1 MLSTWISTSLRGK
14 SPVDS
19 LPVVNASPLI
29 YLSHAGLIDL
39 LQAENPTVVVPRTVS
54 EEIHRRG
61 PQDPTARILTKTP
74 WIHEADPVPPSPAV
88 LIWRLG
94 PGETSV
100 LSWSLAHPG
109 SVAIVDDL
117 AARRCAEVLGI
128 PLIGTLGLVLKA
140 KRKGLLTSAR
150 PATEKLLAAGMY
162 LSSKILA
169 QALAL
174 VGE

>member
-1 MLSTWISTSLRGK
+1 
-14 SPVDS
+14 VDS
-19 LPVVNASPLI
+19 PPVVNASPLI

-39 LQAENPTVVVPRTVS
+39 LQAECATVAMTRTVS
-54 EEIHRRG
+54 EEIQRRG
-61 PQDPTARILTKTP
+61 LRDPTVQTLQRTS
-74 WIHEADPVPPSPAV
+74 WIHEVDPAPPSPPV
-88 LIWRLG
+88 LAWKIG

-100 LSWSLAHPG
+100 LSWAIAHPG

-117 AARRCAEVLGI
+117 AARRCAETLGI

-140 KRKGLLTSAR
+140 KRKGLLAAAR

-162 LSSKILA
+162 LSTKILD

>member
-1 MLSTWISTSLRGK
+1 M
-14 SPVDS
+14 
-19 LPVVNASPLI
+19 
-29 YLSHAGLIDL
+29 
-39 LQAENPTVVVPRTVS
+39 
-54 EEIHRRG
+54 
-61 PQDPTARILTKTP
+61 
-74 WIHEADPVPPSPAV
+74 
-88 LIWRLG
+88 
-94 PGETSV
+94 
-100 LSWSLAHPG
+100 
-109 SVAIVDDL
+109 DDL

-128 PLIGTLGLVLKA
+128 PLIGTLGLILKA